1 MSIDEKKINF
11 LKNIETNNK
20 SHSGRTLID
29 HLIGVHDILK
39 NNGAPQYL
47 QDAGLF
53 HSVYGT
59 VRFKHQ
65 STNNRDAV
73 IELIG
78 EQAEQIVWEFCNLPK
93 ERYKA
98 ISEFEG
104 QLKEDLLLLTKANQY
119 EQRAPIMSW
128 KDAYDL

>member
-11 LKNIETNNK
+11 LKNIEANTK
-20 SHSGRTLID
+20 SHSGRTLMD
-29 HLIGVHDILK
+29 HLIGVYNILK
-39 NNGAPQYL
+39 NDGAPQYL

-53 HSVYGT
+53 HSIYGT
-59 VRFKHQ
+59 VIFKHQ
-65 STNNRDAV
+65 STNNRDAI

-78 EQAEQIVWEFCNLPK
+78 EQAEEIVWEFCNLPR

-104 QLKEDLLLLTKANQY
+104 QLKEDLLLLTKANNI
-119 EQRAPIMSW
+119 EQR
-128 KDAYDL
+128 